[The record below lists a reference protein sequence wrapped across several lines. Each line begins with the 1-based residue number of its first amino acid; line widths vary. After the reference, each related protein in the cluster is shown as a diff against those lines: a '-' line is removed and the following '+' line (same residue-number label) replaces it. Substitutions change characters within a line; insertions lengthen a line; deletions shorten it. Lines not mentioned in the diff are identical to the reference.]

1 MEVMGLSTKF
11 AKSVNLI
18 LYRLLRIYAKC
29 KLNIESKKI
38 YVIKEIDTHGM
49 SDSQGLDALEEI
61 NILGRVDSPYIV
73 KYYDSFVQD
82 NTKIN
87 IIMEFCEHGDLHS
100 YLKKLNGKH
109 LSENAVWKF
118 FIQISLGV
126 HHLHS

>member
-1 MEVMGLSTKF
+1 
-11 AKSVNLI
+11 
-18 LYRLLRIYAKC
+18 
-29 KLNIESKKI
+29 
-38 YVIKEIDTHGM
+38 M